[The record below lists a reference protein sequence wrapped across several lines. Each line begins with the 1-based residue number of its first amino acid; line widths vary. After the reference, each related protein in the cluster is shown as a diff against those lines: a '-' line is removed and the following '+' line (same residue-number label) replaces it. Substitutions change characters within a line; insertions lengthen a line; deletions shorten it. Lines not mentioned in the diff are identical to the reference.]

1 MPSTGQQEERPGLIP
16 GLLPTD
22 SGLFILYHATHR
34 YSEIVRRHRPENLKN
49 LLLLLL
55 FCEKLLEGL
64 AFDTGL
70 KMAMIFFLFSYFNRS
85 L

>member
-1 MPSTGQQEERPGLIP
+1 MPSIGQQVERPGLTP

-22 SGLFILYHATHR
+22 SGHFILYHATHR

-49 LLLLLL
+49 LLLL

-64 AFDTGL
+64 AFDIGL
-70 KMAMIFFLFSYFNRS
+70 
-85 L
+85 